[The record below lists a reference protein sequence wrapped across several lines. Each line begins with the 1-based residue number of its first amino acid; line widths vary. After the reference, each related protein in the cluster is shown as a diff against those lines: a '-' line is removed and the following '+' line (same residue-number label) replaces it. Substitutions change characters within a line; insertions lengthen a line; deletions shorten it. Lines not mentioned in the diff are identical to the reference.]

1 MPFIFSAAQKKDKKK
16 DVKQG
21 VKKGHVKV
29 KSAVGCGL
37 LLAFWAFSASKD
49 KLLDAILDLATD
61 TPATA
66 SGVLQELV
74 ETGATLYGVSWCLSS
89 QKQLVDLGTTEHYT
103 QGLDY
108 VDCEAEATFC
118 GLMNVTSYPT
128 WQINGQLYSE
138 YYSLEELSEL
148 LDDLHGRHHHHFSF
162 FQGLQLVCSEFFQLQ
177 LVLLLSCYIIFW
189 DIIIS
194 IIIHGQPS
202 SVPNP
207 SGKAKGAPTDVPSRL
222 ACVVIC

>member
-1 MPFIFSAAQKKDKKK
+1 M
-16 DVKQG
+16 KQG

-148 LDDLHGRHHHHFSF
+148 LDDLHGRHHHHARF
-162 FQGLQLVCSEFFQLQ
+162 FQFQLVVQLQ
-177 LVLLLSCYIIFW
+177 LVFLLGIWTCAWISLWI
-189 DIIIS
+189 DIIS
-194 IIIHGQPS
+194 IITYAILF
-202 SVPNP
+202 VPNP